1 MNARNHVATLMMNF
15 ILHKIIYLL
24 NSMLLKILK
33 QIQLNPI
40 NWNSNFGC
48 YKDGE
53 NEEENKTIHAWTCV
67 KELSVYIH
75 SSF

>member
-1 MNARNHVATLMMNF
+1 
-15 ILHKIIYLL
+15 
-24 NSMLLKILK
+24 MLLKILK

-53 NEEENKTIHAWTCV
+53 NEEENKTMHAWTCV